1 MIPPSIET
9 ALRMELF
16 TAIMLVHK
24 NPDTLDHNCVRMI
37 RMIESVMKKHENDCD
52 EEKIMDAARMLMQSC
67 PVTEAEAEVFLRR
80 MGELGSGEKKAG

>member
-24 NPDTLDHNCVRMI
+24 NPDTLDHNCARMI
-37 RMIESVMKKHENDCD
+37 RMIESVLKRHENDCD
-52 EEKIMDAARMLMQSC
+52 EEKIMDAARALMEAC
-67 PVTEAEAEVFLRR
+67 PMTEAEAEEFLRR
-80 MGELGSGEKKAG
+80 MGELRSGEKRAG